1 MREHEIEYPCMPD
14 GIAEMTRAGPR
25 CWFCSSPWPDQ
36 DHLNIH
42 LIAQCRE
49 SDGRPRNYT
58 RMANL
63 INHVEHFHGAS
74 DGRRL
79 AEKWRNTNKNGKKY
93 YACGFCISC
102 YTSLA
107 EQTNHIDVQHWNHGQ
122 ELKDWQPNN
131 VILGL
136 LLQPN
141 VHDAWNGLVARHNVP
156 RATHFS
162 WHTSIIGDLQQK
174 LEQSRDSAEN
184 LARWTFMQSSYY
196 QRHGAEIETSA
207 QSGLLDNACREPRV
221 ALTPQM
227 PEKESGTVQTY
238 EPSMGHV
245 RIPPSLPSHP
255 LANHMRY
262 AHANMPN
269 SNMSDYGSNLSGFR
283 YGLSGGPDT
292 PPRPHPG
299 AGGRDISRNPT
310 HPNMDFD
317 NSSDQPWSNTSNAMH
332 ADTSF
337 NSHDESFGYDLGIP
351 DAHASNTIYEDW
363 SNWQNIFNQR
373 GYRGMVPTQPA
384 HPAEHQAQA
393 GETLDAAELDRFLSS
408 HLDTSLPIS
417 EEVPDRRFAP
427 FSVAVH
433 KRKHSGSTTIGPNT
447 DGEVDVE
454 MDVNTGQRSR
464 YRPGDDHVRRRR
476 RNDFSALYGI

>member
-1 MREHEIEYPCMPD
+1 
-14 GIAEMTRAGPR
+14 
-25 CWFCSSPWPDQ
+25 
-36 DHLNIH
+36 
-42 LIAQCRE
+42 
-49 SDGRPRNYT
+49 
-58 RMANL
+58 MANL

-93 YACGFCISC
+93 YACGVCISC

-269 SNMSDYGSNLSGFR
+269 SNMSDCGSNLSGFQ

-292 PPRPHPG
+292 PPG
-299 AGGRDISRNPT
+299 AGGRDISHNPT
-310 HPNMDFD
+310 HPNIGLY
-317 NSSDQPWSNTSNAMH
+317 NSSDQPWSNANSAMH
-332 ADTSF
+332 TDNSF
-337 NSHDESFGYDLGIP
+337 NSHDESFGYDFSFQ

-363 SNWQNIFNQR
+363 SNWQNIFDQGGSR
-373 GYRGMVPTQPA
+373 GIVPTQPTQ
-384 HPAEHQAQA
+384 PAQRQAQA

-433 KRKHSGSTTIGPNT
+433 KRKHSGSKAIGPNT
-447 DGEVDVE
+447 EGEGEVDVE

-476 RNDFSALYGI
+476 RNDSRSF